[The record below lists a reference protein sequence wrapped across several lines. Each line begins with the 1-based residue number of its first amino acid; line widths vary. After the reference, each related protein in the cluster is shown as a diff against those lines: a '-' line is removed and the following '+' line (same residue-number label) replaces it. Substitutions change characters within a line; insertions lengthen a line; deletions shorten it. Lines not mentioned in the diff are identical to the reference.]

1 MERKESKRK
10 ILRKIIFIVIIIFIV
25 LGLIKLLPIFM
36 SLTSEDGRVEFEKQ
50 IQDLGLKGPLYI
62 IGLEVA
68 KIILVF
74 LPGEPIELLAGMCY
88 GPFFGLIIIYIGV
101 ILSNILIVSA
111 VKRYGVSFVKEVVPD
126 DKIEKIEGTINQN
139 PSASIFTLIVLYFLP
154 ALPKD
159 FITYVASLLP
169 ISKKKLILV
178 TIFGRFPAV
187 FSSVL
192 VGGKILD
199 GDIKSII
206 IIYLIT
212 YIISSLIAI
221 IYKKFFSKENKKGEI
236 K

>member
-101 ILSNILIVSA
+101 ILSNILIISA

-126 DKIEKIEGTINQN
+126 DKIEKIEGTINKN
-139 PSASIFTLIVLYFLP
+139 PSASVVTLIILYFLP

-178 TIFGRFPAV
+178 TILGRFPAV

-199 GDIKSII
+199 GDIKSIVM
-206 IIYLIT
+206 IYLIT